1 MATPEFDRSACQMR
15 LSEGADRMGITLS
28 ESQQGQ
34 LLDYLA
40 LMSKWN
46 KAYNLTAVRDP
57 VEMVG
62 RHLLDSLVLLPYL
75 KGNNCLDMGT
85 GPGLPGIP
93 LAIMRPDIRFT
104 LLDSNSK
111 KVRFL
116 RQVVLELGLD
126 HCEPVHSRIE
136 GYQAEHPFEVI
147 TARALTSLP
156 KLLELSRALR
166 SDESELLA
174 MKGRVPELE
183 IEEIKAAYDC
193 TIIPLQVAFTE
204 GERCLLRVRRVV
216 SETPLTS
223 DTAL

>member
-1 MATPEFDRSACQMR
+1 MAKLEFDRSACQQR
-15 LSEGADRMGITLS
+15 LSDGAARMGIALS
-28 ESQQGQ
+28 ELQQHQ

-40 LMSKWN
+40 LMTKWN

-57 VEMVG
+57 MEMVG
-62 RHLLDSLVLLPYL
+62 RHILDSLVLLPYL

-93 LAIMRPDIRFT
+93 LAIMRPDISFT

-116 RQVVLELGLD
+116 RQVVLELGVN
-126 HCEPVHSRIE
+126 HCQLVHSRIE
-136 GYQAEHPFEVI
+136 AYQPHYPFKVL

-156 KLLELSRALR
+156 KLLDLSQALR

-174 MKGRVPELE
+174 MKGRVPDLE
-183 IEEIKAAYDC
+183 IEEIKPNYDC
-193 TIIPLQVAFTE
+193 TVIPLQVAFTE
-204 GERCLLRVRRVV
+204 GERCLLRIKRAV
-216 SETPLTS
+216 SEESL
-223 DTAL
+223 